1 MNSRLLLLALFTLA
15 GCTSGPNKPPGTVFV
30 YGDDREEIV
39 AILQTNGIKAI
50 ASAVGSTSTK
60 SPVFVAGVSFRNE
73 KLVDELRYLLGDDLE
88 VRESTYKNYF
98 YLRNAGLFLHSEEQ
112 ISSGFAG
119 SCTGD
124 YVDITIDGRSITM
137 TLSDWNGTKYGAD
150 RVEFGDLEW
159 DGDVA
164 KAKFPGDSTLE
175 FKVGW
180 NSDRMAT
187 TLKIQR
193 SSKPKLSGCIMVEK
207 RVYS

>member
-1 MNSRLLLLALFTLA
+1 MNSRLLFLALFTLA
-15 GCTSGPNKPPGTVFV
+15 GCTSSPTKPPGTVFV
-30 YGDDREEIV
+30 YGDDREEVV

-50 ASAVGSTSTK
+50 ASEVGSTSTR
-60 SPVFVAGVSFRNE
+60 SPVFVAGVSFGNE
-73 KLVDELRYLLGDDLE
+73 KLVEKLRNLLGDDLE

-98 YLRNAGLFLHSEEQ
+98 YLLNAGLFLHSDEQ

-119 SCTGD
+119 SCTGG

-180 NSDRMAT
+180 NRDRMAT